1 MIRLEFYEE
10 DGAVKLKDLTE
21 AEKVFGVDDVSIED
35 SYYIPSEKSAIKE
48 FNTQEECD
56 TYVNEVALDET
67 KKFQIREMDGVPT
80 VYRVNKTEEEQKV
93 LKRKNAVSRN
103 KEIQKELREKF
114 MDAQLKCFTDGLTFA
129 EKYPELAIERDAL
142 LDEYNTNEQY
152 LEV

>member
-1 MIRLEFYEE
+1 MVRLEFYEE
-10 DGAVKLKDLTE
+10 NGTVKLKDLTE
-21 AEKVFGVDDVSIED
+21 AEKVFGQDDVSIED
-35 SYYIPSEKSAIKE
+35 SYYIPSEGSAIKE

-56 TYVNEVALDET
+56 AYVEEITLDDT

-93 LKRKNAVSRN
+93 IKRKSALSRN

-114 MDAQLKCFTDGLTFA
+114 MDAQLKCFTEGLVFGD
-129 EKYPELAIERDAL
+129 KYPELAAERARL
-142 LDEYNTNEQY
+142 LEEYNTNEVL